1 MEEQT
6 VQVQPKR
13 KRRLP
18 GWVKIVLTVV
28 LTLMLSGGIWCALLG
43 PSGLAMVET
52 YLLARFAF
60 VDTDADL
67 DGATDA
73 ALKAF
78 VKGLED
84 RWSYYNTAEEYQNTL
99 TRRANNYVGVGVTVS
114 YEREEGLC
122 VQSVSEGGPAEQAG
136 VLAGDV
142 ITAVDGESISGEARY
157 KGADRISGEA
167 GTQVTLTLLGE
178 DGSSREV
185 TCTRATLR
193 NPSASGKILE
203 GNVGYV
209 RMSNFY
215 SGSADSFKK
224 EVDALVEQG
233 AESLIVDLRGDRGG
247 YIAELEE
254 VLDYLLPE
262 GPVFTHQPRW
272 WFKSVTQSDAACI
285 DLPMVAIVNGG
296 TYSAAELLAAQ
307 MRESVGA
314 PIVGEVTSG
323 KGYSQITFPLSN
335 GGGVGLSTATYC
347 TGRGHSLIGEGIVPD
362 VEVVLPNDVAIGGEG
377 DIQLQAAIDLLT
389 E

>member
-1 MEEQT
+1 MEEQA
-6 VQVQPKR
+6 VQVRPKR

-28 LTLMLSGGIWCALLG
+28 LTLILSNGLWCALLG

-60 VDTDADL
+60 VDTQADL
-67 DGATDA
+67 DGATDE
-73 ALKAF
+73 ALKVF
-78 VKGLED
+78 VKGLGD

-99 TRRANNYVGVGVTVS
+99 ARRANNYVGVGVTVS
-114 YEREEGLC
+114 SEREEGLW
-122 VQSVSEGGPAEQAG
+122 VQSVTQGGPAEQAG

-142 ITAVDGESISGEARY
+142 ITAVDGESIAGEARY
-157 KGADRISGEA
+157 EGADRISGEA

-178 DGSSREV
+178 DGSVREV
-185 TCTRATLR
+185 TCIRATLR
-193 NPSASGKILE
+193 NSSASGKMLE

-215 SGSADSFKK
+215 SGSADSFRK
-224 EVDALVEQG
+224 EVDALMEQG
-233 AESLIVDLRGDRGG
+233 AKSLIVDLRGDPGG

-262 GPVFTHQPRW
+262 GPVFTHKPRW
-272 WFKSVTQSDAACI
+272 WFQSVIQSDAACV
-285 DLPMVAIVNGG
+285 DLPMAAIVNGG

-323 KGYSQITFPLSN
+323 KGYSQITFPLPN

-347 TGRGHSLIGEGIVPD
+347 TGSGHSLIGEGIIPD
-362 VEVVLPNDVAIGGEG
+362 VEVALPEGAVIGGEG
-377 DIQLQAAIDLLT
+377 DVQLQAAIDLLT